1 VNTIAKLLTAVTSSY
16 GLGGGL
22 GNHHYSIAMFG
33 VLILVNQ
40 WISELKEEV

>member
-1 VNTIAKLLTAVTSSY
+1 MNTIAKLLTAVTSSY

-22 GNHHYSIAMFG
+22 GDHHYSIAMFG

-40 WISELKEEV
+40 WISELRDEV